1 MTIATL
7 ISNCPAPV
15 SDGTGVTN
23 GLTWLATA
31 EAFCMA
37 STLVTIPNKHVIIN
51 AAEKYFFDTPNS
63 ALNNYSEFNNQ
74 LTHIKLLLT
83 GANSIY

>member
-1 MTIATL
+1 MDISTL

-15 SDGTGVTN
+15 SDAAGVTT

-37 STLVTIPNKHVIIN
+37 STLGDIPNKHTVIN

-63 ALNNYSEFNNQ
+63 ALDSYGEFNNQ
-74 LTHIKLLLT
+74 LIHIKLLLT
-83 GANSIY
+83 GANSI